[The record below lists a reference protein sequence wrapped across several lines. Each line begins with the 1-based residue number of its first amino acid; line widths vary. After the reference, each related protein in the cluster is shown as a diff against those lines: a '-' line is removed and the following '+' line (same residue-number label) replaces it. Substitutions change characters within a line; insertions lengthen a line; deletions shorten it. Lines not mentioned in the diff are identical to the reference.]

1 MTSAATAYGELLS
14 REKPEVIS
22 RERQNRLYI
31 ERLEKFTAKKSV
43 TPAEKKLIALL
54 TVLVE
59 EYEAK
64 HDPLPDAEPT
74 AIIRHL
80 MEAHNLRQKDLLD
93 VFGKRAS
100 SPMFCAA
107 GANSP
112 NNISGGRA
120 PGFMCRR
127 RCLSGNIWSEK

>member
-93 VFGKRAS
+93 VFGTESIVSDVLRGRRELTKQHLRRS
-100 SPMFCAA
+100 STRFHV
-107 GANSP
+107 SP
-112 NNISGGRA
+112 SVS
-120 PGFMCRR
+120 F
-127 RCLSGNIWSEK
+127 W